1 MNNMTM
7 KTLLTASSLAL
18 STVAAHAEY
27 QQVNLT
33 VFGMDCAPCAHAIH
47 VSMKG
52 IQGVNTVDVDLNTG
66 LVTIKLAPHNSAA
79 MRQFNQAVE
88 KNGFTH
94 KDAVVIARGKLTG
107 TASAPFF
114 EVAGTQD
121 RFALIPA
128 TSAIDVSALLGKTV
142 TVAGSL
148 PQVAKGKV
156 PDTLRYNTIAEAQ

>member
-1 MNNMTM
+1 M
-7 KTLLTASSLAL
+7 KKLFFAATLAL
-18 STVAAHAEY
+18 SSVAAHAEY
-27 QQVNLT
+27 EQVNLT

-52 IQGVNTVDVDLNTG
+52 IHGVTAVDVDLNTG
-66 LVTIKLAPHNSAA
+66 LVTIKLTPGNSAA

-94 KDAVVIARGKLTG
+94 KDAVVVARGKVTG

-121 RFALIPA
+121 RFALVPA
-128 TSAIDVSALLGKTV
+128 ATGVEVTPLLGKTV
-142 TVAGSL
+142 TITGIL
-148 PQVAKGKV
+148 PQASKGKV
-156 PDTLRYNTIAEAQ
+156 SDTLRYNTITEAQ

>member
-1 MNNMTM
+1 M
-7 KTLLTASSLAL
+7 KNTLAAGAL
-18 STVAAHAEY
+18 LFFTLAAHAEY

-66 LVTIKLAPHNSAA
+66 LVTIKLTPGSNASMH
-79 MRQFNQAVE
+79 QFNEAVE

-94 KDAVVIARGKLTG
+94 KDANIIARGRVTG
-107 TASAPFF
+107 TAAAPFF

-121 RFALIPA
+121 RFALKAAGTPGDLA
-128 TSAIDVSALLGKTV
+128 MMLGKTV
-142 TVAGSL
+142 TISGTL
-148 PQVAKGKV
+148 PQASKGKV
-156 PDTLRYNTIAEAQ
+156 PDTLRYTTIVEAQ